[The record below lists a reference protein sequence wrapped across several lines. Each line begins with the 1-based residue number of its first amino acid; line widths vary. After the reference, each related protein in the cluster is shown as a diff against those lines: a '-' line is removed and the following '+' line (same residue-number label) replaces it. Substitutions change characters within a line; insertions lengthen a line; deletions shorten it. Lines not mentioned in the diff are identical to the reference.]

1 MHQNL
6 RTCSPQFGG
15 ALCGVSS
22 GELVVRFIE
31 GCRRGAWWRQHI
43 ASITEVG
50 LFSMRVTTFYADEA
64 TALFVRTKIA
74 ARLVGGPLDNQY
86 RAVLRNDR
94 GEAEE
99 FFTED
104 SATYRRVDDG
114 SEVVDGRVDYKN
126 LRFELV
132 EM

>member
-1 MHQNL
+1 
-6 RTCSPQFGG
+6 
-15 ALCGVSS
+15 
-22 GELVVRFIE
+22 
-31 GCRRGAWWRQHI
+31 
-43 ASITEVG
+43 
-50 LFSMRVTTFYADEA
+50 MRVTTFYTDEA